1 MSHPRPLRILLA
13 AGGTGGHL
21 FPAEALAVELV
32 RQGIDVHLATDKRG
46 MAYGGAFPATER
58 HAIRAGTPSGKSP
71 LALIKAL
78 IALGVGFF
86 QSLRL
91 VRRLK
96 PDAVV
101 GFGGYPSVPPVLA
114 GWLLG
119 VPTLVHEQNGVLGRA
134 NRFLAPRTKGIG
146 TGFPDV
152 KGVVATFKDRVHLV
166 GNPVRP
172 MVLDAARYDFQ
183 TIEADGP
190 IRLLITGGSQGARVM
205 SEVVPKALG
214 LLPARLKSRLVIV
227 HQARGD
233 DLATAEKLYA
243 EAGLKAD
250 IRAFFDDL
258 PMQIAKAHLVIGR
271 AGASTVAELAV
282 IGRPSI
288 LVPLPGSLD
297 QDQAAN
303 AETLGLIGA
312 STVIRQSDF
321 KPQSLA
327 SLLESLFDHPTHLTD
342 SSRAAKSAGIPD
354 AAARFANLVIAV
366 AGADAEGSVSR

>member
-1 MSHPRPLRILLA
+1 MARPPRIVLA

-32 RQGIDVHLATDKRG
+32 KQGIEVHLATDARG
-46 MAYGGAFPATER
+46 MAYGGAFPAKER
-58 HAIRAGTPSGKSP
+58 HAIRAATPSGKSP
-71 LALIKAL
+71 IELLKALLALGRGL
-78 IALGVGFF
+78 VQSF
-86 QSLRL
+86 QL

-134 NRFLAPRTKGIG
+134 NRFLAPLAKGLA
-146 TGFPDV
+146 TGFADV
-152 KGVVATFKDRVHLV
+152 KSVPRSVKGRMHLV

-172 MVLDAARYDFQ
+172 AVL
-183 TIEADGP
+183 EVADIAYRPVSPDGA
-190 IRLLITGGSQGARVM
+190 IHLLVTGGSQGARVM
-205 SEVVPKALG
+205 SDVVPKALG
-214 LLPARLKSRLVIV
+214 LLSPVLKSRLAIV

-233 DLATAEKLYA
+233 DLAVAERNYA
-243 EAGLKAD
+243 EAEIKAD

-258 PMQIAKAHLVIGR
+258 PKRISDAHLVIGR

-282 IGRPSI
+282 IGRASI

-303 AETLGLIGA
+303 AETLARIGA
-312 STVIRQSDF
+312 AIVIKQVNF
-321 KPQSLA
+321 TPEALA
-327 SLLESLFDHPTHLTD
+327 ELLERLFSHPSELTD
-342 SSRAAKSAGIPD
+342 SSVAAKSAGIPD
-354 AAARFANLVIAV
+354 AAVRLARLVV
-366 AGADAEGSVSR
+366 ELSGLNVKRSNGS

>member
-1 MSHPRPLRILLA
+1 MARPLRILLA

-32 RQGIDVHLATDKRG
+32 KQGIEVHLATDARG
-46 MAYGGAFPATER
+46 MAYGGAFPAKER
-58 HAIRAGTPSGKSP
+58 HAIRAATPSGKSP
-71 LALIKAL
+71 IALIKAL
-78 IALGVGFF
+78 LALGHGLV
-86 QSLRL
+86 QSLQV

-134 NRFLAPRTKGIG
+134 NRFLAPFSKALA
-146 TGFPDV
+146 TGFDDV
-152 KGVVATFKDRVHLV
+152 KSLPGSVRGRLHLV

-172 MVLDAARYDFQ
+172 AVLDV
-183 TIEADGP
+183 ADIAFRPVTPDGA
-190 IRLLITGGSQGARVM
+190 IHLLVTGGSQGARVM
-205 SEVVPKALG
+205 SDVVPKALG
-214 LLPARLKSRLVIV
+214 MLPSTLKSRLAIV

-233 DLATAEKLYA
+233 DVAVAERHYS
-243 EAGLKAD
+243 EAGIKAD

-258 PMQIAKAHLVIGR
+258 PKRIADAHLVIGR
-271 AGASTVAELAV
+271 AGASTVAELGV
-282 IGRPSI
+282 IGRASI

-303 AETLGLIGA
+303 AETLGRIGA
-312 STVIRQSDF
+312 ATVIKQANF
-321 KPQSLA
+321 TPEALA
-327 SLLESLFDHPTHLTD
+327 GLLERLFSHPSELTD
-342 SSRAAKSAGIPD
+342 SSVAAKSAGIPD
-354 AAARFANLVIAV
+354 AAVRLARLVVDV
-366 AGADAEGSVSR
+366 AGLDVKRSNGS

>member
-1 MSHPRPLRILLA
+1 MARPLRILLA

-32 RQGIDVHLATDKRG
+32 KQGIEVHLATDARG
-46 MAYGGAFPATER
+46 MAYGGAFPAKER
-58 HAIRAGTPSGKSP
+58 HAIRAATPSGKSP
-71 LALIKAL
+71 IALIKAL
-78 IALGVGFF
+78 LALGHGLV
-86 QSLRL
+86 QSLQV

-134 NRFLAPRTKGIG
+134 NRFLAPFSKALA
-146 TGFPDV
+146 TGFDDV
-152 KGVVATFKDRVHLV
+152 KSVPGSVRGRLHLV

-172 MVLDAARYDFQ
+172 AVLDV
-183 TIEADGP
+183 ADIAFRPVTPDGA
-190 IRLLITGGSQGARVM
+190 IHLLVTGGSQGARVM
-205 SEVVPKALG
+205 SDVVPKALG
-214 LLPARLKSRLVIV
+214 MLPSTLKSRLAIV

-233 DLATAEKLYA
+233 DVAVAERHYS
-243 EAGLKAD
+243 EAGIKAD

-258 PMQIAKAHLVIGR
+258 PKRIADAHLVIGR
-271 AGASTVAELAV
+271 AGASTVAELGV
-282 IGRPSI
+282 IGRASI

-303 AETLGLIGA
+303 AETLGRIGA
-312 STVIRQSDF
+312 ATVIKQANF
-321 KPQSLA
+321 TPEALA
-327 SLLESLFDHPTHLTD
+327 GLLERLFSHPSELTD
-342 SSRAAKSAGIPD
+342 SSVAAKSAGIPD
-354 AAARFANLVIAV
+354 AAVRLARLVVDV
-366 AGADAEGSVSR
+366 AGLDVKRSNGS

>member
-1 MSHPRPLRILLA
+1 MARPPRIVLA

-32 RQGIDVHLATDKRG
+32 KQGIEVHLATDARG
-46 MAYGGAFPATER
+46 MAYGGAFPAKER
-58 HAIRAGTPSGKSP
+58 HAIRAATPSGKSP
-71 LALIKAL
+71 IALLKALLALGRGL
-78 IALGVGFF
+78 VQSF
-86 QSLRL
+86 QL

-134 NRFLAPRTKGIG
+134 NRFLAPLAKGLA
-146 TGFPDV
+146 TGFADV
-152 KGVVATFKDRVHLV
+152 KSVPRSVKGRMHLV

-172 MVLDAARYDFQ
+172 AVL
-183 TIEADGP
+183 EVADIAYRPVSPDGA
-190 IRLLITGGSQGARVM
+190 IHLLVTGGSQGARVM
-205 SEVVPKALG
+205 SDVVPKALG
-214 LLPARLKSRLVIV
+214 LLSPVLKSRLAIV

-233 DLATAEKLYA
+233 DLAVAEWNYA
-243 EAGLKAD
+243 EAGIKAD

-258 PMQIAKAHLVIGR
+258 PKRISDAHLVIGR

-282 IGRPSI
+282 IGRASI

-303 AETLGLIGA
+303 AETLARIGA
-312 STVIRQSDF
+312 AIVIKQVNF
-321 KPQSLA
+321 TPEALA
-327 SLLESLFDHPTHLTD
+327 ELLERLFSHPSELTD
-342 SSRAAKSAGIPD
+342 SSVAAKSAGIPD
-354 AAARFANLVIAV
+354 AAVRLARLVV
-366 AGADAEGSVSR
+366 ELSGLNVKRSNGS

>member
-1 MSHPRPLRILLA
+1 MVLA

-32 RQGIDVHLATDKRG
+32 KQGIEVHLATDARG
-46 MAYGGAFPATER
+46 MAYGGAFPAKER
-58 HAIRAGTPSGKSP
+58 HAIRAATPSGKSP
-71 LALIKAL
+71 IALLKALLALGRGL
-78 IALGVGFF
+78 VQSF
-86 QSLRL
+86 QL

-134 NRFLAPRTKGIG
+134 NRFLAPLVKGLA
-146 TGFPDV
+146 TGFADV
-152 KGVVATFKDRVHLV
+152 KSVPRSVKGRMHLV

-172 MVLDAARYDFQ
+172 AVL
-183 TIEADGP
+183 EVADIAYRPVSPDGA
-190 IRLLITGGSQGARVM
+190 IHLLVTGGSQGARVM
-205 SEVVPKALG
+205 SDVVPKALG
-214 LLPARLKSRLVIV
+214 LLSPVLKSRLAIV

-233 DLATAEKLYA
+233 DLAVAEWNYA
-243 EAGLKAD
+243 EAGIKAD

-258 PMQIAKAHLVIGR
+258 PKRISDAHLVIGR

-282 IGRPSI
+282 IGRASI

-303 AETLGLIGA
+303 AETLARIGA
-312 STVIRQSDF
+312 AIVIKQVNF
-321 KPQSLA
+321 TPEALA
-327 SLLESLFDHPTHLTD
+327 ELLERLFSHPSELTD
-342 SSRAAKSAGIPD
+342 SSVAAKSAGIPD
-354 AAARFANLVIAV
+354 AAVRLARLVV
-366 AGADAEGSVSR
+366 ELSGLNVKRSNGS

>member
-1 MSHPRPLRILLA
+1 MAQPPRIVLA

-32 RQGIDVHLATDKRG
+32 KQGIEVHLATDARG
-46 MAYGGAFPATER
+46 MAYGGAFPAKER
-58 HAIRAGTPSGKSP
+58 HAIRAATPSGKSP
-71 LALIKAL
+71 IALIKAL
-78 IALGVGFF
+78 LALGRGLV
-86 QSLRL
+86 QSLQL

-119 VPTLVHEQNGVLGRA
+119 IPTLVHEQNGVLGRA
-134 NRFLAPRTKGIG
+134 NRFLAPLTKGLA
-146 TGFPDV
+146 TGFGDV
-152 KGVVATFKDRVHLV
+152 KSVPRSVKDRMHLV

-172 MVLDAARYDFQ
+172 AVL
-183 TIEADGP
+183 EVADIAYRPVTTDGA
-190 IRLLITGGSQGARVM
+190 IHLLITGGSQGARVM
-205 SEVVPKALG
+205 SDVVPKALG
-214 LLPARLKSRLVIV
+214 LLPRELKSRLAIV

-233 DLATAEKLYA
+233 DLAVAERNYA
-243 EAGLKAD
+243 EAGIKAD

-258 PMQIAKAHLVIGR
+258 PKRIADAHLVIGR

-282 IGRPSI
+282 IGRASI

-303 AETLGLIGA
+303 AESLAQIGA
-312 STVIRQSDF
+312 ATIIKQANF
-321 KPQSLA
+321 TPETLA
-327 SLLESLFDHPTHLTD
+327 GLLERLFSHPSELTD
-342 SSRAAKSAGIPD
+342 SSVAAKSAGIPD
-354 AAARFANLVIAV
+354 AAVRLARLVVDV
-366 AGADAEGSVSR
+366 AGLDVKRSNGS

>member
-1 MSHPRPLRILLA
+1 MVLA

-32 RQGIDVHLATDKRG
+32 KQGIEVHLATDARG
-46 MAYGGAFPATER
+46 MAYGCAFPAKER
-58 HAIRAGTPSGKSP
+58 HAIRAATPSGKSP
-71 LALIKAL
+71 IALLTALLALGRGL
-78 IALGVGFF
+78 VQSF
-86 QSLRL
+86 QL

-134 NRFLAPRTKGIG
+134 NRFLAPLVKGLA
-146 TGFPDV
+146 TGFADV
-152 KGVVATFKDRVHLV
+152 KSVPRSVKGRMHLV

-172 MVLDAARYDFQ
+172 AVL
-183 TIEADGP
+183 EVADIAYRPVSPDGA
-190 IRLLITGGSQGARVM
+190 IHLLVTGGSQGARVM
-205 SEVVPKALG
+205 SDVVPKALG
-214 LLPARLKSRLVIV
+214 LLSPVLKSRLAIV

-233 DLATAEKLYA
+233 DLAVAEWNYA
-243 EAGLKAD
+243 EAGIKAD

-258 PMQIAKAHLVIGR
+258 PKRISDAHLVIGR

-282 IGRPSI
+282 IGRASI

-303 AETLGLIGA
+303 AETLARIGA
-312 STVIRQSDF
+312 AIVIKQVNF
-321 KPQSLA
+321 TPEALA
-327 SLLESLFDHPTHLTD
+327 VLLERLFSHPSELTD
-342 SSRAAKSAGIPD
+342 SSVAAKSAGIPD
-354 AAARFANLVIAV
+354 AAVRLARLVV
-366 AGADAEGSVSR
+366 ELSGLNVKRSNGS

>member
-1 MSHPRPLRILLA
+1 MSHPRPFRILLA

-46 MAYGGAFPATER
+46 MVYGGAFPATER

-303 AETLGLIGA
+303 AETLGRIGA

-327 SLLESLFDHPTHLTD
+327 SLLESLFDDPTHLTD